1 MFRDSENIGDYES
14 HVGRKRLVVIVL
26 VLSTIIMAIVSLT
39 IGSTNMSIS
48 EVIDGLF
55 GTGTLSSSVK
65 IWEHRMPRVLAAV
78 IAGAGLG
85 VAGCV
90 MQNNLKNPLADPST
104 LGISSAA
111 VFGANLAIIVF
122 GAGASSGHKTA
133 DFIINNPYAVTLM
146 AFIMAMIT
154 TMLILVLSKKRDFSP
169 AAVVL
174 AGVAIGSIFAAGTTI
189 LQYFSTDTALAT
201 AIFWSFGDLSK
212 INWNELGIIAVVVSI
227 SSVFFYMMR
236 WNYNALA
243 NGDELAKSLG
253 VNVDKLIWVG
263 LMLTCLIAAVSVS
276 FLGMISF
283 IGLIA
288 PQIMRRI
295 VGDDHRFLIPASIA
309 AGALILLVSDA
320 VARTIMSPM
329 ILPVGA
335 ITSLLGGPMFLYIL
349 SRKGDKRW

>member
-14 HVGRKRLVVIVL
+14 HVGRKRHVVIVL

>member
-1 MFRDSENIGDYES
+1 MFRESEDIGEYEV
-14 HVGRKRLVVIVL
+14 HVRRKHLIVL
-26 VLSTIIMAIVSLT
+26 GLSVSAVIAAILSLT
-39 IGSTNMSIS
+39 IGSTYMSIS
-48 EVIDGLF
+48 EVIDGLL
-55 GTGTLSSSVK
+55 GTGSVTSSVK
-65 IWEHRMPRVLAAV
+65 VWEHRMPRVLAAV

-154 TMLILVLSKKRDFSP
+154 TFLILALSKKREFSP
-169 AAVVL
+169 AAVIL

-212 INWNELGIIAVVVSI
+212 INWNELGILAAVVSGA
-227 SSVFFYMMR
+227 SVFFYLMR
-236 WNYNALA
+236 WNYNALS

-253 VNVDKLIWVG
+253 VNVDKLILVG
-263 LMLTCLIAAVSVS
+263 LLLTCLIAAVGVS
-276 FLGMISF
+276 FLGMIGF

-295 VGDDHRFLIPASIA
+295 VGDDHRFLIPASLA
-309 AGALILLVSDA
+309 AGALLLLVSDT

-329 ILPVGA
+329 IIPVGA

-349 SRKGDKRW
+349 SRKGDRKW